1 MKDFAD
7 AFLKLLSHFIR
18 VKRLVLTQIDVF
30 VNVVEESCN
39 EQLKLLL
46 LLSIL
51 FVLHVR
57 IFSMKDHLI
66 FTLVE
71 EFEKVYDDGLL
82 YVTFDAGWT
91 EISYNIFKILF
102 FDHEIVKL
110 LCLYQVSIKPFI
122 AWVEHARKEHRI
134 FGHNLLFSESIPIL
148 AALFETIS
156 AIKVHLLNHVL
167 YDVPQ
172 TNFLP

>member
-39 EQLKLLL
+39 EQFKLLL

-71 EFEKVYDDGLL
+71 EFEKVHDDRLL
-82 YVTFDAGWT
+82 NVTFDA
-91 EISYNIFKILF
+91 
-102 FDHEIVKL
+102 
-110 LCLYQVSIKPFI
+110 
-122 AWVEHARKEHRI
+122 
-134 FGHNLLFSESIPIL
+134 
-148 AALFETIS
+148 
-156 AIKVHLLNHVL
+156 
-167 YDVPQ
+167 
-172 TNFLP
+172 